1 MTANNDTSK
10 NTNKN
15 VCLKLD
21 DTESARLGYIMHEI
35 HGTLTS
41 IDREISDIAKA
52 DLSFPKNH
60 AEIKEKAVTAQR
72 LSTELRT
79 LLDFWQ
85 ISNSNNY
92 FENSVAHP
100 QALWNKF
107 YHLNSYQ
114 KSFIRNKHLTYTLIP
129 QPDFNRRAPIADF
142 VGFPIIN
149 AIANILIDN
158 ATKYSPDGDEI
169 ICEFEDGRD
178 YLTIMMEN
186 NGPYITPEEISQI
199 FLCGMRGKNAD
210 LIEANGH
217 GYGMNFLKLIV
228 DAHDGEINISSSHD
242 YSLNGIPYGKYVCTI
257 NLPKYVYETDDQ
269 QIDDDSDDYYN
280 D

>member
-100 QALWNKF
+100 QALCMGHKTKRCLMRSVRF
-107 YHLNSYQ
+107 EVKPFDFRELRCSVRLLRSKTKRS
-114 KSFIRNKHLTYTLIP
+114 KSLHRLTRRLIFGAKSLHG
-129 QPDFNRRAPIADF
+129 DYRRLARHQRE
-142 VGFPIIN
+142 V
-149 AIANILIDN
+149 
-158 ATKYSPDGDEI
+158 Y
-169 ICEFEDGRD
+169 
-178 YLTIMMEN
+178 
-186 NGPYITPEEISQI
+186 
-199 FLCGMRGKNAD
+199 MR
-210 LIEANGH
+210 E
-217 GYGMNFLKLIV
+217 
-228 DAHDGEINISSSHD
+228 
-242 YSLNGIPYGKYVCTI
+242 
-257 NLPKYVYETDDQ
+257 
-269 QIDDDSDDYYN
+269 
-280 D
+280 